1 MDGREKKK
9 VSFLLPREVYN
20 VLREQA
26 LESRRSTAGYMC
38 LILKRYAA
46 YRDGLGEGKDS
57 WLKVD

>member
-57 WLKVD
+57 RLKVD